1 MHTLADSVPPS
12 QLSRYAAERHAQLA
26 AVSEQRAEHSR
37 RRPVT
42 RLRRLARRVRAVLA

>member
-1 MHTLADSVPPS
+1 MYTIADSVPQS

-26 AVSEQRAEHSR
+26 AVSGQRAEHT

-42 RLRRLARRVRAVLA
+42 RLSRLARRVRAVRA